1 MANIYNDAKDKN
13 VAAIIIYGKS
23 GESSPAA
30 YSDED
35 CKVKMKTSELK
46 DAFLKRAVILIGE
59 NYFVPTGFSVASNVG
74 TVTYVKAGSTSG
86 SAEIA
91 TLTAAKG

>member
-23 GESSPAA
+23 GESSPVA
-30 YSDED
+30 YSDKD

-46 DAFLKRAVILIGE
+46 DAFLKRAVILISE
-59 NYFVPTGFSVASNVG
+59 NYFVPTGFSVANNVG
-74 TVTYVKAGSTSG
+74 TVTYAKAGSTSG
-86 SAEIA
+86 SAETA
-91 TLTAAKG
+91 TLTAIKG